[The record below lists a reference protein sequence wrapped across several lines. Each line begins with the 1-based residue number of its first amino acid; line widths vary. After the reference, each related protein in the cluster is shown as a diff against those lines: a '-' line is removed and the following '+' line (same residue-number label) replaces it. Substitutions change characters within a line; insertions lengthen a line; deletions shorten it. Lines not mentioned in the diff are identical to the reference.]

1 MLTGGG
7 GAVREVATAVTAA
20 IVAIGAAAIITAV
33 TAAIVAAIA
42 AAIVAVIAA
51 AVNGAIIVTVVV
63 TVVMAIIIAIG
74 RFLLIV
80 EFHDAAGAGG
90 FNPDILMDWCDG
102 VPTLLDDFSH
112 IIFSRSQFVEAHPA

>member
-7 GAVREVATAVTAA
+7 GAVRGVATAVTAA

-102 VPTLLDDFSH
+102 VPTLLDDFRH
-112 IIFSRSQFVEAHPA
+112 IIFPRSQFVEAHPA

>member
-7 GAVREVATAVTAA
+7 GAVRGVATAVTAA

-33 TAAIVAAIA
+33 T